1 MIIDNQSFDFKMN
14 PKPTILG
21 AQFHHTPLKP
31 PANQL
36 QQQQQPQIAN
46 NQSYSS
52 MSMSHQPNRDTPS
65 SMDIIRHKSVMGM
78 PLKPPVSAVVPKQT
92 PLPFQPQQLQQPFMT
107 QTPTP
112 LFLNPSQVQP
122 IFIIPTPTA
131 NNGMMLPP
139 QPVAAS
145 NQPFF
150 YNPMSTPTI
159 FFYPQPTPLFQ
170 PNTNNNTMPIPFLP
184 LRSNNNS
191 ALGI

>member
-1 MIIDNQSFDFKMN
+1 MIIGNQPFDYFKMN

-36 QQQQQPQIAN
+36 QQQQPQIAN

-78 PLKPPVSAVVPKQT
+78 PLKPPVSAVVTKQA
-92 PLPFQPQQLQQPFMT
+92 PFQPQQLQQPFMT

-139 QPVAAS
+139 QPVVAS

-170 PNTNNNTMPIPFLP
+170 PNNTNNTMPIPFLP